1 MHDKYEAA
9 DEATHRAYAAVE
21 RVAMLLDRYNYDNGD
36 DPDVIDGWTDRLCQI
51 EREILATLGEPRRR
65 LPCGALVPS
74 RNPWT
79 GAKL

>member
-51 EREILATLGEPRRR
+51 LSLIHI
-65 LPCGALVPS
+65 
-74 RNPWT
+74 
-79 GAKL
+79 